1 MQILQQAVWRL
12 FLQLQGSHKNGA
24 EAEVEVEAKV
34 EAGKA
39 LRSSRDLVNYRT
51 EDLAVCAM
59 RMDYIM
65 VNYISNVELD
75 SSFEPTSPLNHH
87 HY

>member
-1 MQILQQAVWRL
+1 MECLFYSYRGHTGTGQRQRQRL
-12 FLQLQGSHKNGA
+12 RQRLSL
-24 EAEVEVEAKV
+24 AEVK
-34 EAGKA
+34 AGKV
-39 LRSSRDLVNYRT
+39 LRSSRDLVNYHT

-59 RMDYIM
+59 QMDYIM
-65 VNYISNVELD
+65 VDYISNVELD